1 MSQPSLYNQAVA
13 RVRIKEKIK
22 LYEDTLDWIKLQPS
36 TVPFVIWST
45 GAPTRIKQLHQELL
59 LC

>member
-22 LYEDTLDWIKLQPS
+22 LYEDTLDWIKLQFPS
-36 TVPFVIWST
+36 PQFMIWST
-45 GAPTRIKQLHQELL
+45 GAPTRIKQLHQELA